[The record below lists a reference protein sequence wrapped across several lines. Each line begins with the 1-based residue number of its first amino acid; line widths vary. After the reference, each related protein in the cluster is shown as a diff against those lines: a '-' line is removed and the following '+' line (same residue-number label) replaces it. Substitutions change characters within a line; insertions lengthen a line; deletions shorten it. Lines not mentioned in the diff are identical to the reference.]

1 MQKTFALSTALAALI
16 MSGASTLAQTP
27 PPPPPAHHGIFSK
40 LFHPK
45 PKMTHPATGSFG
57 RPGQMMP
64 GHMMPGHMMPGH
76 MMPGHMMPGHMMP
89 GHPGMVGR
97 PGMGGMMP
105 MHGGV
110 IANKNSHVYHLPGD
124 RGALPAAQNR
134 IYFSSAAAAE
144 AAGYHRAGGGRPAMG
159 RHPNMQGT
167 PMHGMPGAM
176 SR

>member
-16 MSGASTLAQTP
+16 MSGAGTLAQTP
-27 PPPPPAHHGIFSK
+27 PPPPPAHHGMFSK

-57 RPGQMMP
+57 RPGQ
-64 GHMMPGHMMPGH
+64 

>member
-57 RPGQMMP
+57 RPGQ
-64 GHMMPGHMMPGH
+64 
-76 MMPGHMMPGHMMP
+76 MMPGHMMP

>member
-16 MSGASTLAQTP
+16 MLEAGTLAQTP
-27 PPPPPAHHGIFSK
+27 PPPPPARHGIFSK

-64 GHMMPGHMMPGH
+64 GHMMPGHMMPGQ
-76 MMPGHMMPGHMMP
+76 
-89 GHPGMVGR
+89 PGMVGR

-124 RGALPAAQNR
+124 RGALPAVQNR

-144 AAGYHRAGGGRPAMG
+144 AAGYHRAGGGRPAVG
-159 RHPNMQGT
+159 HRPSMQGT
-167 PMHGMPGAM
+167 PMHGMPGTT